1 MVLLKEDM
9 RKFFHLGTSE
19 PFLSATSFRVV
30 LFISGIFVGGAFISQ
45 NFSHSISIMRAN
57 DPDFTYINPLL
68 SCNISEN
75 KEFTEY
81 KPLEA
86 KINKILASADP
97 SKVSTA
103 SVYYRELNT
112 GRWFGVNE
120 NETYSPASLM
130 KVPIMIA
137 YLKVAELDKSIL
149 ADTIYYGNE
158 KVITSGVEHYESKK
172 QISPGANY
180 TIQSLVEDM
189 IQYSDNAAT
198 SLLYGSMD
206 SNSLNDVFTDIGIK
220 LPAGADADSDF
231 MTVKEYAYLF
241 RLLYNSTYLNR
252 EYSEEA
258 IHLLT
263 KTDFNA
269 GLRAGVPDGVELA
282 HKFGERSILAGDK
295 SVTERELHDCGIVYY
310 PKHPYLICVMT
321 KGTDFDA
328 LSATIK
334 SISSVVYKNMQTTA
348 K

>member
-1 MVLLKEDM
+1 
-9 RKFFHLGTSE
+9 
-19 PFLSATSFRVV
+19 
-30 LFISGIFVGGAFISQ
+30 
-45 NFSHSISIMRAN
+45 
-57 DPDFTYINPLL
+57 
-68 SCNISEN
+68 
-75 KEFTEY
+75 
-81 KPLEA
+81 
-86 KINKILASADP
+86 
-97 SKVSTA
+97 
-103 SVYYRELNT
+103 
-112 GRWFGVNE
+112 
-120 NETYSPASLM
+120 
-130 KVPIMIA
+130 
-137 YLKVAELDKSIL
+137 
-149 ADTIYYGNE
+149 
-158 KVITSGVEHYESKK
+158 
-172 QISPGANY
+172 
-180 TIQSLVEDM
+180 
-189 IQYSDNAAT
+189 
-198 SLLYGSMD
+198 
-206 SNSLNDVFTDIGIK
+206 VFTDIGIK